1 MKKSLNQGVVGIA
14 MVMPSF
20 LILLVLVV
28 YPVILSV
35 IESFTGKTGEFSLEH
50 YAYLFTEPFMVQN
63 IMFTLFITVMSCLLV
78 LGIAYGLACY
88 LRFSKSWMAN
98 VISQSYL
105 IPIFIPG
112 VIAVYG
118 FINFYRDNGWVSR
131 FLGESNMP
139 SIIYDTPG
147 LIMMNIWFNIPFT
160 TMLLVSALSDIP
172 DSMIESAKDVGVKK
186 WKLFTKFLLPL
197 TYKTMLV
204 GVTFLFMGIVG
215 SFTAPFLIGQNAPQ
229 MLGVS
234 MQQHFSNYY
243 EVGQASAM
251 AVFLFVLCAIVGS
264 FYIRSNLKTSKK
276 GSF

>member
-1 MKKSLNQGVVGIA
+1 

-20 LILLVLVV
+20 LILLFLVI
-28 YPVILSV
+28 YPVFLS
-35 IESFTGKTGEFSLEH
+35 IKESFTGANEQLSLEN
-50 YAYLFTEPFMVQN
+50 YLYLFTEPFMVSN
-63 IMFTLFITVMSCLLV
+63 IVYTLFITIVSSILV
-78 LGIAYGLACY
+78 LGISYGIACY
-88 LRFSKSWMAN
+88 LRFSKGWMVN
-98 VISQSYL
+98 MINRLYL

-131 FLGESNMP
+131 FIGKSAMP

-147 LIMMNIWFNIPFT
+147 LILSNIWFNIPFT

-186 WKLFTKFLLPL
+186 WQIFTKFLLPL
-197 TYKTMLV
+197 TYKTLLV
-204 GVTFLFMGIVG
+204 GITFVFMGIVG
-215 SFTAPFLIGQNAPQ
+215 SFTAPFLIGKNAPQ

-234 MQQHFSNYY
+234 MQQHFSNYN
-243 EVGQASAM
+243 EVGQASAI
-251 AVFLFVLCAIVGS
+251 AVFLFILCAIVGS